1 MSKEVER
8 QVLGKHKKTHSLTM
22 TRDMHI
28 KTTWYHFSPISE
40 SAGEDLGKR
49 EAQCQPSGQ

>member
-8 QVLGKHKKTHSLTM
+8 QVLGKHKKTHNLTM